1 MSPNMIEFL
10 QNAFVKNRLTMEC
23 NNIKWPASAE
33 LGVLGNPDSIVQTE
47 EVEKRMIDGKKE
59 DDLQFTEIETSLLPI
74 DWIYK
79 SQSAKRPNSTFID
92 FLFLLKSLNND
103 QIYAIELTESL
114 IEYVWSYYSK

>member
-1 MSPNMIEFL
+1 MIEFL
-10 QNAFVKNRLTMEC
+10 QNAFVKNRLTIEC
-23 NNIKWPASAE
+23 NNIKWPTSAE
-33 LGVLGNPDSIVQTE
+33 LGVLGNPDSIVQTD

-59 DDLQFTEIETSLLPI
+59 EDLQFKEIETSLLPI

-79 SQSAKRPNSTFID
+79 SQSAKRPTSTFID